1 MLYFSPKKGNP
12 AMVRVDWKTNQ
23 EARRGL
29 NHILLYVQIGEKVNT
44 FFLSYMQILKKVYI
58 RGWHLHELV
67 YNENQKRG

>member
-44 FFLSYMQILKKVYI
+44 FFFVVYADSQKS
-58 RGWHLHELV
+58 LH
-67 YNENQKRG
+67 